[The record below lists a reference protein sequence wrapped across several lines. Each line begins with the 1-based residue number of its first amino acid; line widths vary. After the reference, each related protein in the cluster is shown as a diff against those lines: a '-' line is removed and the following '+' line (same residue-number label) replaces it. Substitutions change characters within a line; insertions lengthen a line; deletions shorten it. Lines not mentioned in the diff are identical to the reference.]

1 MKETIGNRIQKFRKE
16 KSLTQE
22 ALADQLGVSPQ
33 AVSKWENDSSC
44 PDIRLLPQLCRILG
58 VTTDELL
65 SGKSE
70 EVTLVPMEQRKSL
83 EELILRIRV
92 NSTDGDKVRVNLP
105 MTLVKM
111 GMELGM
117 VSIPGINGEAGSILQ
132 NVDLSK
138 LLSMVEQGLIGK
150 LVEVES
156 ADGDIVEIVVE

>member
-1 MKETIGNRIQKFRKE
+1 MKETIGNRIQKFRKD

-22 ALADQLGVSPQ
+22 ALAEQLGVSPQ

-44 PDIRLLPQLCRILG
+44 PDITLLPQLCRILG

-70 EVTLVPMEQRKSL
+70 LVTFVPPEQRKNI

-92 NSTDGDKVRVNLP
+92 NSADCDTVRVNLP
-105 MTLVKM
+105 MPLVKI
-111 GMELGM
+111 GIELGM
-117 VSIPGINGEAGSILQ
+117 VNIPGITGDVGNILQ
-132 NVDLSK
+132 NVDLNK
-138 LLSMVEQGLIGK
+138 LLAMVEQGLIGK

>member
-44 PDIRLLPQLCRILG
+44 PDISLLPQLCRILG

>member
-16 KSLTQE
+16 KPLTQE

-44 PDIRLLPQLCRILG
+44 PDISLLPQLCRILG